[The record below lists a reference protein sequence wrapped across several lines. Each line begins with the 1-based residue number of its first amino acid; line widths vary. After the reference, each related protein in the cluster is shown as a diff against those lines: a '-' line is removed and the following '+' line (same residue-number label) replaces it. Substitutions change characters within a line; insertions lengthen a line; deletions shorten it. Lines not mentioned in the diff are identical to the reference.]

1 TIGVAGMGIGVSMG
15 INPAMIAGAVMSGSY
30 FGDKMSPLSD
40 TTNLASEL
48 TNTDLFVHI
57 KHMMYTTIQCLLIAL
72 VAYLFIGI
80 TVSGTA
86 SSADIQEMLTTMDE
100 NFVISPW
107 LLLVPALVILCII
120 MKVKAVPALVIG
132 VFLGIICSIFV
143 QGESLA
149 NSTSFLMNGFVM
161 ESG

>member
-1 TIGVAGMGIGVSMG
+1 
-15 INPAMIAGAVMSGSY
+15 
-30 FGDKMSPLSD
+30 
-40 TTNLASEL
+40 
-48 TNTDLFVHI
+48 
-57 KHMMYTTIQCLLIAL
+57 MMYTTIPGLIIAL
-72 VAYLFIGI
+72 VAYFFIGI
-80 TVSGTA
+80 NVIGSNTA

-149 NSTSFLMNGFVM
+149 NSASFLLNVILILC
-161 ESG
+161 